1 MIEGMA
7 TSGNNIR
14 MPLETYEELGG
25 NEKFSAYYFFE
36 IYKRSF

>member
-7 TSGNNIR
+7 TWGNNIR
-14 MPLETYEELGG
+14 MPLETYEESGG
-25 NEKFSAYYFFE
+25 DEQFSAYYFFE